1 MAAPFVPKPPRG
13 RIPISDADRAAARSG
28 MDGEKTKQP
37 GEGAAAPAPTQ
48 PVAPLV
54 AESAAP
60 AAAPIK
66 PAPSVTAELVA
77 PAAESA
83 PVVSPT
89 PAAPIPVPEV
99 AAAVLASEA
108 IESIPEPAPAVA
120 PTVPGKPVPQLT
132 ATAPPGWRGR
142 KPAVDTTTAQP
153 APVRSVK
160 IRETVWGDIKLLL
173 ALLPKEENTPRNIQ
187 AYVEA
192 AHQHY
197 EAHLRKQGKLP
208 PK

>member
-13 RIPISDADRAAARSG
+13 RIPISEADRAAARSG

-37 GEGAAAPAPTQ
+37 SEGAAASAPTQ

-54 AESAAP
+54 AESASP
-60 AAAPIK
+60 AAAQIK

-77 PAAESA
+77 PVAEPA
-83 PVVSPT
+83 PVGSPM
-89 PAAPIPVPEV
+89 PAASIPVSAV
-99 AAAVLASEA
+99 AASEA
-108 IESIPEPAPAVA
+108 IESIPESVPVVA
-120 PTVPGKPVPQLT
+120 PTVLGKPASQLT
-132 ATAPPGWRGR
+132 ATAASGRRGR
-142 KPAVDTTTAQP
+142 KPTVDTTTAQP

-208 PK
+208 LK